1 MAYRQLLGAQGE
13 KFVADFLSGSGYQI
27 LDRNWRTKSGEI
39 DLVAQDGDGL
49 IHFIEVKTRSSEKFG
64 HPLEAITPVK
74 AARLQRLAL
83 GWLITNESWG
93 VDFAIDCVGV
103 IRSTTGEFMMD
114 YRSAVL

>member
-13 KFVADFLSGSGYQI
+13 EFVADYLAGHGYQI
-27 LDRNWRTKSGEI
+27 LDRNWRIKSGEI

-64 HPLEAITPVK
+64 HPLEAITPEK

-83 GWLITNESWG
+83 GWLSTNERWG

-103 IRSTTGEFMMD
+103 IRTATGEFTMD

>member
-1 MAYRQLLGAQGE
+1 MSYRQLLGAQGE
-13 KFVADFLSGSGYQI
+13 KFVADFLSGRGYQI
-27 LDRNWRTKSGEI
+27 LDRNWRIKSGEI
-39 DLVAQDGDGL
+39 DLVAQD
-49 IHFIEVKTRSSEKFG
+49 VKTRSSEKFG
-64 HPLEAITPVK
+64 HPLEAITPDK

-103 IRSTTGEFMMD
+103 IRSATGEFTMD